1 MNGKI
6 NIVTPL
12 VPYELR
18 HLYTSQGPAAKYLI
32 TYGTS
37 ILISLLH
44 LLVWS
49 WTRDSAMEGLEFTP
63 FMTNQSKQ

>member
-1 MNGKI
+1 MSEKI
-6 NIVTPL
+6 KIVTPL

-18 HLYTSQGPAAKYLI
+18 HLYTSQGPDAKYLI

-49 WTRDSAMEGLEFTP
+49 WTRDSAMEGLEFIP